1 MATPESQNIP
11 GSDDAPESTADFAL
25 QDMVEFADNPEP
37 RCPCVLLLDTS
48 ISMNANDAIG
58 ALNEG
63 IQTFKS
69 ELEKDDLAALRVEV
83 AIITF
88 GNGVEVAQDFVTVD
102 QFNPPVLE
110 ADGDSTPMS
119 QGIQAA
125 LDHVEGR
132 KQRYRESGIG
142 YYRPWVFMIT
152 DGEPTGET
160 WDMVNAATE
169 RLAREESDKRVA
181 FFAAGVEGANMEML
195 SQIVP
200 RTPLPLKGL
209 AFNELFV
216 WLSASMSQVSRS
228 RTDDEVQLDTDALK
242 DWAAI

>member
-1 MATPESQNIP
+1 MAATEPQDIP
-11 GSDDAPESTADFAL
+11 GTNEVPIPAADIPL

-48 ISMNANDAIG
+48 ASMTMNDAIG

-63 IQTFKS
+63 IQTFKG

-88 GNGVEVAQDFVTVD
+88 GNGVDVAQDFVTVD
-102 QFNPPVLE
+102 RFDPPVLV
-110 ADGDSTPMS
+110 ADGNSTPMS
-119 QGIQAA
+119 QGIEMA
-125 LDHVEGR
+125 LDHIESR
-132 KQRYRESGIG
+132 KQRYRESGVG
-142 YYRPWVFMIT
+142 YYRPWIFMIT

-169 RLAREESDKRVA
+169 RLKNAEEAQQVA
-181 FFAAGVEGANMEML
+181 FFAAGVEGANMEL
-195 SQIVP
+195 LTQIVP

-209 AFNELFV
+209 AFNQLFV
-216 WLSASMSQVSRS
+216 WLSASMSQVSSS
-228 RTDDEVQLDTDALK
+228 RTDDEIKLDVDGLK

>member
-1 MATPESQNIP
+1 MAATEPQNTPGADEV
-11 GSDDAPESTADFAL
+11 PEPTAELPL

-48 ISMNANDAIG
+48 VSMTQNDAIG

-88 GNGVEVAQDFVTVD
+88 GNGVDVAQDFVTVD
-102 QFNPPVLE
+102 GFDPPTLS
-110 ADGDSTPMS
+110 ADGNSTPMS
-119 QGIQAA
+119 QGIETA
-125 LDHVEGR
+125 LDHIENR
-132 KQRYRESGIG
+132 KQKYRDSGVG
-142 YYRPWVFMIT
+142 YYRPWIFMIT

-169 RLAREESDKRVA
+169 RLKNAEEAHQVA
-181 FFAAGVEGANMEML
+181 FFAAGVQGANMDIL
-195 SQIVP
+195 SQIAP

-216 WLSASMSQVSRS
+216 WLSASMSRVSSS
-228 RTDDEVQLDTDALK
+228 RTDDEIKLDVDGLK
-242 DWAAI
+242 DWAAV

>member
-1 MATPESQNIP
+1 MAATETQNTS
-11 GSDDAPESTADFAL
+11 GADEAPESMADLPL

-48 ISMNANDAIG
+48 VSMTQNDAIG

-63 IQTFKS
+63 IQTFKI
-69 ELEKDDLAALRVEV
+69 ELEKDDLAALRVEI

-88 GNGVEVAQDFVTVD
+88 GNGVDVAQDFVTVD
-102 QFNPPVLE
+102 RFDPPTLS
-110 ADGDSTPMS
+110 ADGNSTPMS
-119 QGIQAA
+119 QGIEMA
-125 LDHVEGR
+125 LDHIESR
-132 KQRYRESGIG
+132 KQKYRDSGVG

-169 RLAREESDKRVA
+169 RLKNAEEAQQVA
-181 FFAAGVEGANMEML
+181 FFAAGVQDANMELL

-216 WLSASMSQVSRS
+216 WLSASMSQVSSS
-228 RTDDEVQLDTDALK
+228 RTDDEIKLDVDGLK
-242 DWAAI
+242 DWAAV